1 MIERRSAAGRR
12 HSRFGIRWFAG
23 IGCLLA
29 TACFA
34 GWAGAGN
41 LDGLAA
47 APRSIADLHWL
58 AGDLVDYAPVGMPDF
73 SQCRAAWGQAGA
85 PGLPGQWTYAGPVA
99 LANLLWWL
107 DSLAEPAPRPPDTA
121 SDHHGLVTAYPA
133 FGPAR
138 DDHAAANLEPLV
150 EDLAF
155 RADTDGRRSARS
167 ARGTRVEDLAAGLG
181 AYLAARRLDA
191 HYSLEEHSAPDAA
204 WLDEMARQPAGVLLV
219 LGVWEEQAGAWRRVG
234 GHFAS
239 LAGVDA
245 AGYLALS
252 DPLADM
258 GGERELGRVQPP
270 EAGLHSC
277 RNAPRAHDDAG
288 VLSHDV
294 YRLER
299 NPPLPGDPMVLAEY
313 FGPDSYG
320 EAAAFAGQ
328 NPSSALAAHAADWQR
343 GRVVMALDA
352 ALALIPAP
360 AILPASPSPQAS
372 PSASSTA
379 TRTPSPS
386 ATAPPSTATAS
397 VRPTSTGTVSAPPS
411 ATREAS
417 ATPSERPDPA
427 RLWLPR
433 LVSGLR

>member
-1 MIERRSAAGRR
+1 
-12 HSRFGIRWFAG
+12 
-23 IGCLLA
+23 
-29 TACFA
+29 
-34 GWAGAGN
+34 
-41 LDGLAA
+41 
-47 APRSIADLHWL
+47 
-58 AGDLVDYAPVGMPDF
+58 MPDF

-107 DSLAEPAPRPPDTA
+107 DSLAEPVPRPPDVV

-167 ARGTRVEDLAAGLG
+167 ARGTRAEDLAAGLG
-181 AYLAARRLDA
+181 AYLAARRLDP
-191 HYSLEEHSAPDAA
+191 HYRLEERSAPDAA
-204 WLDEMARQPAGVLLV
+204 WLAAMARRPAGLLLA
-219 LGVWEEQAGAWRRVG
+219 LGVWEEQAEAWRRVG

-252 DPLADM
+252 DPLADL
-258 GGERELGRVQPP
+258 GGDRERGRFHPP
-270 EAGLHSC
+270 DAGLHSC

-294 YRLER
+294 YRLDQD
-299 NPPLPGDPMVLAEY
+299 PPLPGGRKVLVDY

-328 NPSSALAAHAADWQR
+328 NPSGALATHAADWRR

-352 ALALIPAP
+352 AWALIPEP
-360 AILPASPSPQAS
+360 AILPASPSPPAS
-372 PSASSTA
+372 PSASPTA

-386 ATAPPSTATAS
+386 ATSPPHTATAS
-397 VRPTSTGTVSAPPS
+397 ARLTATGTALAPPS
-411 ATREAS
+411 ATPEAPT
-417 ATPSERPDPA
+417 TPSERPEGA

-433 LVSGLR
+433 LVSGL